1 MTKLSDVI
9 VDLERD
15 AREREHRSINGTPVS
30 SMNDDIKEGA
40 IAKAIRDIIKKLKQI
55 DSV

>member
-15 AREREHRSINGTPVS
+15 ARERERRSINGTPVS

-40 IAKAIRDIIKKLKQI
+40 IAKAIRDIIKKLKQV